1 MAKSPV
7 GPSLLPKG
15 QTILTLN
22 DTKTLPVLAQKII
35 YNIEQNYKKTCNI
48 NEVHTQAACLKHI
61 M

>member
-35 YNIEQNYKKTCNI
+35 YNIEQNYKKTVI
-48 NEVHTQAACLKHI
+48 L
-61 M
+61 